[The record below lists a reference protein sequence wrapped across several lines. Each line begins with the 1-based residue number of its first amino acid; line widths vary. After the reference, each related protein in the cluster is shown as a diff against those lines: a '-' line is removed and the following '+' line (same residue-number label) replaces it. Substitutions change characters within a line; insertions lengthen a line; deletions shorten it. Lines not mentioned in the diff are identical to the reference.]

1 MPTLEVNG
9 ANLFYDEKGTGQP
22 IIMHHGYTGAHD
34 VWLQEI
40 APRLADRFRCI
51 VMDCRGAGD
60 SEHTADGY
68 SIQQYA
74 RDVVGVADALGLET
88 FTYVGHSMGGGIGY
102 ELGVNH
108 GHRLDKLVLVAPI
121 PAGGIQV
128 DPAMHEEA
136 KKLRAQPDARETM
149 IAQRKLQRLR
159 STDAAIERGVDR
171 ALSVSE
177 GHFNNSWQSM
187 ADFDVSG
194 QLDSLTTP
202 TLMVAG
208 AADGLCT
215 PNVNDWQKLP
225 NATLHVFSRVGHG
238 VPGDVPDEFAT
249 MLADF
254 MEHGAINA
262 RTLQEKLRSA
272 GS

>member
-1 MPTLEVNG
+1 MPTLELNG
-9 ANLFYDEKGTGQP
+9 ANLFYDERGTGQP
-22 IIMHHGYTGAHD
+22 IILHHGYTGSHD
-34 VWLQEI
+34 VWLDEI
-40 APRLADRFRCI
+40 APRLADRYRCI

-74 RDVVGVADALGLET
+74 WDVVAVADALGLKT

-102 ELGVNH
+102 ELGVHH

-121 PAGGIQV
+121 PSGGIQAE
-128 DPAMHEEA
+128 PAMLEQGR
-136 KKLRAQPDARETM
+136 KLRASPNARETM

-159 STDAAIERGVDR
+159 SNDTAIERGVER
-171 ALSVSE
+171 ALSVSDR
-177 GHFNNSWQSM
+177 HFTDSWQSM
-187 ADFDVSG
+187 ADFNVSDE
-194 QLDSLTTP
+194 LHKLTTP

-215 PNVNDWQKLP
+215 PNVTDWQKLP

-238 VPGDVPDEFAT
+238 VPGDVPEEFAE

-254 MEHGAINA
+254 MEHGVINA
-262 RTLQEKLRSA
+262 RTLQQRLQD